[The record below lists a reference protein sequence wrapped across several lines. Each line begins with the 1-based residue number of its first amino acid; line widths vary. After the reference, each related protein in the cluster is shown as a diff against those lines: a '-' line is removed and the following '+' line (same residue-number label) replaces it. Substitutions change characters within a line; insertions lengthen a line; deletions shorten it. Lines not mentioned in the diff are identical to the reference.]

1 MNGPSLRPIGPSARR
16 QCVSVKVGHVTIGG
30 GSPIVV
36 QSMTNTDTAD
46 VTSTA
51 EQVAQLARAGSE
63 IVRITVDRREA
74 AAAVPYIR
82 DELERKGLNVP
93 LVGDFHYIGHRLLTE
108 FPACAKALDKYR
120 INPGNVGHREKR
132 DSQFSTMVEIAARYE
147 KPVRIGVIFLLS
159 LFMSLNRASTA
170 RSMLLSISVKIRS
183 GLLERTIDS
192 YSLCLVSKVACSFE
206 SNRVFYCTVKT
217 CTS

>member
-108 FPACAKALDKYR
+108 FPACAKALAKCLEVNRSLRTLILTANEISDEGALAFDAALA
-120 INPGNVGHREKR
+120 INHTLKLLDLRCTHLSRSTR
-132 DSQFSTMVEIAARYE
+132 DVLEARAASRGDDDLGP
-147 KPVRIGVIFLLS
+147 KL
-159 LFMSLNRASTA
+159 M
-170 RSMLLSISVKIRS
+170 IR
-183 GLLERTIDS
+183 L
-192 YSLCLVSKVACSFE
+192 
-206 SNRVFYCTVKT
+206 
-217 CTS
+217 